1 MNKIIRFY
9 NQNRRLF
16 WVIVLTVIIVIAL
29 VQTLN
34 NYYKNNKSSGIEN
47 TTTYNNTI
55 QKPTIVGEKVSQETS
70 TETMKIIDEFIN
82 YCNRGDA
89 EKAYEFLS
97 NDCKEQGYQN
107 LEKFKNNYCNDIFDE
122 PKLYSVQSWITNSN
136 RITYRITITED
147 ILATGNTQGLNI
159 EDYYTI
165 VKEDNQ
171 YKLNIHGYVG
181 KEVINKSN
189 TENDVT
195 FNVIEKYIYM
205 EYEIY
210 KINVKN
216 ASTKKIMID
225 SKENTRSVNVLDQNN
240 LKYVAFLN
248 EINEDNLVIYPGI
261 SKDLDFKINKSY
273 NPKYVDKYIEFSDIV
288 LDIENENNRNKI
300 KIEF

>member
-70 TETMKIIDEFIN
+70 TETMKIIDEFII

-147 ILATGNTQGLNI
+147 ILA
-159 EDYYTI
+159 
-165 VKEDNQ
+165 K
-171 YKLNIHGYVG
+171 
-181 KEVINKSN
+181 
-189 TENDVT
+189 
-195 FNVIEKYIYM
+195 
-205 EYEIY
+205 
-210 KINVKN
+210 
-216 ASTKKIMID
+216 
-225 SKENTRSVNVLDQNN
+225 
-240 LKYVAFLN
+240 
-248 EINEDNLVIYPGI
+248 
-261 SKDLDFKINKSY
+261 
-273 NPKYVDKYIEFSDIV
+273 
-288 LDIENENNRNKI
+288 
-300 KIEF
+300 